1 MPKSASLQW
10 PSWSNSTLSSLRSL
24 KERASSIC
32 RTARPHTPMGWLVGW
47 VIRPHQA
54 SFRHPPQRKQTSLG
68 YLGKSFGS
76 TLKICLM
83 VPRQWSYV
91 NRSPRL
97 TTERQWFP
105 LMVGGGVF
113 MVATEPSFW
122 SLTPPPPAPPGLWW
136 GTHGSVFL
144 PLLWESSSAGLL
156 GLRERLVSVQ
166 PRITFQL
173 WEGRRWPSWWDQFPS
188 CALGADELIQPDHT
202 GLTESG
208 HRRHPGMKTESCFL
222 GIPDKWDK
230 SRGVFQA
237 HISGDTEQSSS
248 LLGHSWQPSRQE

>member
-105 LMVGGGVF
+105 LMVGGGLHGRYR
-113 MVATEPSFW
+113 TLLLEPHPSSPCSPW
-122 SLTPPPPAPPGLWW
+122 AVVGHPWLCVPTPALGIKFCWPAWPEGKIGVCPAQDHISALRREEMTKLVGPVSKLCPGSWRVDTAW
-136 GTHGSVFL
+136 PHRSY
-144 PLLWESSSAGLL
+144 
-156 GLRERLVSVQ
+156 RERSPET
-166 PRITFQL
+166 PRNENRVLF
-173 WEGRRWPSWWDQFPS
+173 
-188 CALGADELIQPDHT
+188 
-202 GLTESG
+202 
-208 HRRHPGMKTESCFL
+208 
-222 GIPDKWDK
+222 
-230 SRGVFQA
+230 SRN
-237 HISGDTEQSSS
+237 
-248 LLGHSWQPSRQE
+248 PR

>member
-105 LMVGGGVF
+105 LMVGGG
-113 MVATEPSFW
+113 SSW
-122 SLTPPPPAPPGLWW
+122 SLQNPPSGASPL
-136 GTHGSVFL
+136 L
-144 PLLWESSSAGLL
+144 PLLPLGCGGAPMALCSYPCSGNQVLLACLAWGKDWCLSSPGSHFSSEKGGDDQAG
-156 GLRERLVSVQ
+156 GTS
-166 PRITFQL
+166 
-173 WEGRRWPSWWDQFPS
+173 
-188 CALGADELIQPDHT
+188 
-202 GLTESG
+202 
-208 HRRHPGMKTESCFL
+208 
-222 GIPDKWDK
+222 
-230 SRGVFQA
+230 FQA
-237 HISGDTEQSSS
+237 VPWELTSWYSLTTQVLQRAVTGDTQEWKQS
-248 LLGHSWQPSRQE
+248 PVF